1 MINQA
6 HLDCPVMVH
15 GIPVPRCPIA
25 VCCEYKH
32 LSAPGAALEVLQRAM
47 ESPKT
52 RESSESSES

>member
-25 VCCEYKH
+25 VCCDKH

-52 RESSESSES
+52 RESSES

>member
-15 GIPVPRCPIA
+15 GIPVPRCRIA
-25 VCCEYKH
+25 VCCDKH

-47 ESPKT
+47 ESHGEPKNIQK
-52 RESSESSES
+52 S